1 MIFLLLICYI
11 LFLLLFLDP
20 FREKQLSYLRTVKT
34 EQRGGAQDLSLS
46 ELAALIENA
55 REPSGVHPDRGGKT
69 HFAAKCAYS

>member
-1 MIFLLLICYI
+1 M
-11 LFLLLFLDP
+11 LLFLDP

-55 REPSGVHPDRGGKT
+55 RESSGVNPDHGGKT
-69 HFAAKCAYS
+69 RFAAKCVYS